1 MKEGPRKR
9 DILSRPASKKA
20 AARPR
25 SAPRNE
31 PKPVPVPL
39 PEGVRHQRA
48 GETTERSAHLEKLK
62 QLFEAAP
69 ISRYLGM
76 TLSYCE
82 NGVARVRLPFRAE
95 FEESHG
101 VIHGGLIGLLA
112 DTAGNFAVGSV
123 SPGSTVQD
131 GGVQDELAGGSPGRP
146 AHHRRGRPQG
156 TLARHL
162 PARGRWGQRPC
173 GGHRAGHL
181 CPPGCLA
188 ICTCLLPWCITLDN
202 SKGISRLRFWCKNSR
217 VNGINDLPVFMH
229 QGIEDPA
236 HKKALL
242 KLRRRAQRS
251 SAMQQLTAQIPEA
264 ELFLQGAFDKGE

>member
-1 MKEGPRKR
+1 MKEGPGKR

-20 AARPR
+20 AARLR

-39 PEGVRHQRA
+39 PEGVRHQRV

-62 QLFEAAP
+62 QPFEAAP

-112 DTAGNFAVGSV
+112 DTAGNFAVRSV
-123 SPGSTVQD
+123 SPGSTVKTVEFKMSLLA
-131 GGVQDELAGGSPGRP
+131 GVQGDLLATGEVVRKGR
-146 AHHRRGRPQG
+146 
-156 TLARHL
+156 TLATCRL
-162 PARGRWGQRPC
+162 EVV
-173 GGHRAGHL
+173 GGNDHVAAIG
-181 CPPGCLA
+181 LA
-188 ICTCLLPWCITLDN
+188 TY
-202 SKGISRLRFWCKNSR
+202 S
-217 VNGINDLPVFMH
+217 
-229 QGIEDPA
+229 
-236 HKKALL
+236 
-242 KLRRRAQRS
+242 
-251 SAMQQLTAQIPEA
+251 
-264 ELFLQGAFDKGE
+264 LQAV

>member
-1 MKEGPRKR
+1 MRARSCELIFDAAEILHSAGKR

-69 ISRYLGM
+69 ISRYLGL
-76 TLSYCE
+76 TLNYCE

-95 FEESHG
+95 FEERHG

-123 SPGSTVQD
+123 SPGSTVKTVEFKMSLLA
-131 GGVQDELAGGSPGRP
+131 GVQGDLLAG
-146 AHHRRGRPQG
+146 
-156 TLARHL
+156 TV
-162 PARGRWGQRPC
+162 
-173 GGHRAGHL
+173 RAV
-181 CPPGCLA
+181 PS
-188 ICTCLLPWCITLDN
+188 IY
-202 SKGISRLRFWCKNSR
+202 
-217 VNGINDLPVFMH
+217 
-229 QGIEDPA
+229 
-236 HKKALL
+236 
-242 KLRRRAQRS
+242 S
-251 SAMQQLTAQIPEA
+251 SART
-264 ELFLQGAFDKGE
+264 ELD

>member
-1 MKEGPRKR
+1 MKEGPGKR

-31 PKPVPVPL
+31 PKPVPVP
-39 PEGVRHQRA
+39 PSEGVRHQRV

-82 NGVARVRLPFRAE
+82 NGGARVRLPFRAE
-95 FEESHG
+95 FEEGHG

-123 SPGSTVQD
+123 SPGSTVKTVEFKMSLPA
-131 GGVQDELAGGSPGRP
+131 GVQGDLLAIGEVVRKGR
-146 AHHRRGRPQG
+146 
-156 TLARHL
+156 TLATCRL
-162 PARGRWGQRPC
+162 EVV
-173 GGHRAGHL
+173 GGNDHVAAIG
-181 CPPGCLA
+181 LA
-188 ICTCLLPWCITLDN
+188 TY
-202 SKGISRLRFWCKNSR
+202 
-217 VNGINDLPVFMH
+217 
-229 QGIEDPA
+229 
-236 HKKALL
+236 ALQ
-242 KLRRRAQRS
+242 AV
-251 SAMQQLTAQIPEA
+251 
-264 ELFLQGAFDKGE
+264 

>member
-39 PEGVRHQRA
+39 PEGVRHQRVS
-48 GETTERSAHLEKLK
+48 ETTERSTSAHLKKLK

-95 FEESHG
+95 FEERHG

-123 SPGSTVQD
+123 SPGSTVKTVEFKMSLLA
-131 GGVQDELAGGSPGRP
+131 GVQEDLLAIGEVVRKGR
-146 AHHRRGRPQG
+146 
-156 TLARHL
+156 TLATCRIEVV
-162 PARGRWGQRPC
+162 
-173 GGHRAGHL
+173 GGNDHVVAIG
-181 CPPGCLA
+181 LA
-188 ICTCLLPWCITLDN
+188 TY
-202 SKGISRLRFWCKNSR
+202 S
-217 VNGINDLPVFMH
+217 
-229 QGIEDPA
+229 
-236 HKKALL
+236 
-242 KLRRRAQRS
+242 
-251 SAMQQLTAQIPEA
+251 
-264 ELFLQGAFDKGE
+264 LQAV

>member
-1 MKEGPRKR
+1 MKEGPGKR

-39 PEGVRHQRA
+39 PEGVRHQRV

-95 FEESHG
+95 FEERHG

-123 SPGSTVQD
+123 SPGSTVKT
-131 GGVQDELAGGSPGRP
+131 VEFKMSLLAGVPGRP
-146 AHHRRGRPQG
+146 ARHRRGRPQG

-188 ICTCLLPWCITLDN
+188 ICTCLLQPRRVLSSFVFLDTTG
-202 SKGISRLRFWCKNSR
+202 S
-217 VNGINDLPVFMH
+217 P
-229 QGIEDPA
+229 
-236 HKKALL
+236 
-242 KLRRRAQRS
+242 
-251 SAMQQLTAQIPEA
+251 
-264 ELFLQGAFDKGE
+264 

>member
-39 PEGVRHQRA
+39 PEGVRHQRV

-95 FEESHG
+95 FEERHG

-123 SPGSTVQD
+123 SPGSTVKTVEFKMSLLA
-131 GGVQDELAGGSPGRP
+131 GVQEDLLAIGEVVRKGR
-146 AHHRRGRPQG
+146 
-156 TLARHL
+156 TLATGVVAPLWLR
-162 PARGRWGQRPC
+162 AKCASC
-173 GGHRAGHL
+173 GGRGMFDHEV
-181 CPPGCLA
+181 
-188 ICTCLLPWCITLDN
+188 
-202 SKGISRLRFWCKNSR
+202 SKAQPVQAREAEEVPRSQLGGI
-217 VNGINDLPVFMH
+217 
-229 QGIEDPA
+229 Q
-236 HKKALL
+236 
-242 KLRRRAQRS
+242 RRAAPPRR
-251 SAMQQLTAQIPEA
+251 
-264 ELFLQGAFDKGE
+264 FDGLV